1 MGYLARRLGFYLL
14 AAWAS
19 ITLNFFLPRMM
30 PGDPASA
37 IFARFQGQAQ
47 PEQIDAM
54 RKAYG
59 LSDAPLIQ
67 QYWTYLTHVV
77 RGDFGLSI
85 SSFPSKV
92 TDVIGSGLF
101 WTMLLGLTAT
111 LIAFT
116 LGCLLG
122 AIGAWRR
129 SGFVDSVMPPLLI
142 FVGSFPYFWLATV
155 ALYFIGF
162 HWDLL
167 PLRHAY
173 SDDLRKDWLDPAF
186 IASVGKHLILPAGT
200 VVLVSLGGWL
210 LGMRNTMV
218 SVLAEDYITMA
229 QAKGLPQRRIM
240 FAYAARNALLPNVTA
255 FGMALGFVISGSLVT
270 EIVFAYPGLG
280 YQLLSAVRNLDYP
293 LMQGIFLMITFG
305 VLAANL
311 LVDLLYV
318 RLDPRVRSS

>member
-1 MGYLARRLGFYLL
+1 MGFIARRLGFYLL

-30 PGDPASA
+30 PGDPATA
-37 IFARFQGQAQ
+37 MFARFQGQVR
-47 PEQIDAM
+47 PEQIAAM

-59 LSDAPLIQ
+59 LSDAPLIV
-67 QYWTYLTHVV
+67 QYWTYLTHVL

-85 SSFPSKV
+85 SSFPAPV
-92 TDVIGSGLF
+92 TEVIGKGLA
-101 WTMLLGLTAT
+101 WTLLLGGVSTI
-111 LIAFT
+111 IAFA

-122 AIGAWRR
+122 IVGAWRR
-129 SGFVDSVMPPLLI
+129 SGYVDSVMPPLLI

-155 ALYFIGF
+155 ALYFLGF
-162 HWDLL
+162 KWGFL
-167 PLRHAY
+167 PLNHAY
-173 SDDLRKDWLDPAF
+173 SDSLHPSWNLEF
-186 IASVGKHLILPAGT
+186 VGSVTTHLILPAGT

-210 LGMRNTMV
+210 LGMRNTMI

-255 FGMALGFVISGSLVT
+255 FGMALGFVISGALVT

-280 YQLLSAVRNLDYP
+280 YQLLKAVRNLDYP
-293 LMQGIFLMITFG
+293 LMQGIFLMITFA

-311 LVDLLYV
+311 IVDLFYV
-318 RLDPRVRSS
+318 RLDPRVRGS